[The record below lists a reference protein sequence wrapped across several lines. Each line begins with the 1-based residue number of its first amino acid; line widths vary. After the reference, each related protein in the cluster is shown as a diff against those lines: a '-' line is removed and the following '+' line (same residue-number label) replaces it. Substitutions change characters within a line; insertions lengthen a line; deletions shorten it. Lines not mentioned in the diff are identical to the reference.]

1 MAFPGNV
8 AKIVFSGALPGGER
22 WAVGLYH
29 SKLDESVTAQA
40 WADTIAAGTGATW
53 PAKLKTAFAS
63 LCGTGTN
70 LNRVNTYFYATG
82 RQAVDTGQATMTGYT
97 GSGSVNSGANQLCL
111 VSTLRT
117 ASATRTGR
125 GRMYWPC
132 NQVTA
137 VGNGLVDS
145 TRQQQLADA
154 VADLC
159 AEVNALVVSE
169 TATISRLV
177 TSVTVDNVPD
187 IQRSRAQQ
195 LSRSRVTVAVSQ

>member
-8 AKIVFSGALPGGER
+8 AKIVFSGSLPGGEK

-29 SKLDESVTAQA
+29 QKLDASVSAQD

-53 PAKLKTAFAS
+53 PAKLKTAFAG
-63 LCGTGTN
+63 LCGTNTS
-70 LNRVNTYFYATG
+70 LNRVNTYFYGAG
-82 RQAVDTGQATMTGYT
+82 RQAEDTGQATMTGYS

-137 VGNGLVDS
+137 IANGLVGTS
-145 TRQQQLADA
+145 QQQQLADA

-159 AEVNALVVSE
+159 GEINALVVSE
-169 TATISRLV
+169 TAGTSRLV

-195 LSRSRVTVAVSQ
+195 LTRSRVTTAVPA